1 MSVIT
6 SIIFSI
12 MSTFVVYSYQFSP
25 SFKNDMPSLF
35 VEDTI
40 NHQEVWDN
48 KQMYFDRVFKGA
60 ISYSYRGAY
69 YASELLYD
77 ENGLI
82 VFKLANNKHI
92 VQESGFVPKKLEHKP
107 SCLVLID
114 NRTNVQN
121 IYIEKNEYSFS
132 DTAVVANILAKTYN
146 TCLQHL
152 GLVIVI
158 QKRFKASEF
167 WSIVDSAEK
176 GINMVRFSIQYPNL
190 PEVRAKI
197 DAMLSDTSKEF
208 HSKETKIEFNAGDGE
223 VLNLSKDSE
232 RIKDLVQA
240 SAETGNDI
248 TLKINGL
255 RHYKKVGDT
264 TETVE
269 IDNLEGSL
277 SSDLLTSGAQKL
289 ISILNHFKH

>member
-1 MSVIT
+1 
-6 SIIFSI
+6 

-25 SFKNDMPSLF
+25 SFKDDSSSLF
-35 VEDTI
+35 VEEAI
-40 NHQEVWDN
+40 NPQEIWNN
-48 KQMYFDRVFKGA
+48 KQKYFDRIFEE
-60 ISYSYRGAY
+60 SLNYSYRGANY
-69 YASELLYD
+69 DSELLYN
-77 ENGLI
+77 ENGII

-92 VQESGFVPKKLEHKP
+92 VQEAGFVPKKLVHKP
-107 SCLVLID
+107 SCQVLID

-132 DTAVVANILAKTYN
+132 DTAVVSKILSKTYN
-146 TCLQHL
+146 ACLQHL

-167 WSIVDSAEK
+167 WSIIDSAEK
-176 GINMVRFSIQYPNL
+176 GVDMVRFSFQYPNL

-197 DAMLSDTSKEF
+197 DTMISEASKELR
-208 HSKETKIEFNAGDGE
+208 SKETKIEFNAGEGE

-232 RIKDLVQA
+232 RVKDLVNA

-248 TLKINGL
+248 TIKLNGC
-255 RHYKKVGDT
+255 RYFKKVGDT

-269 IDNLEGSL
+269 IDNLEASL
-277 SSDLLTSGAQKL
+277 SSDLLKSSSQKL
-289 ISILNHFKH
+289 ISILNQFKH

>member
-1 MSVIT
+1 
-6 SIIFSI
+6 

-25 SFKNDMPSLF
+25 SFKNDTPSLF
-35 VEDTI
+35 SEDTI
-40 NHQEVWDN
+40 NQQEVWAN
-48 KQMYFDRVFKGA
+48 KQVYFNQMFK
-60 ISYSYRGAY
+60 SVLTYSYRRSTY
-69 YASELLYD
+69 ESELLYD

-107 SCLVLID
+107 SCLILID
-114 NRTNVQN
+114 NRTDVQN

-132 DTAVVANILAKTYN
+132 DTEVIANILRRTYN
-146 TCLQHL
+146 TCLQQF
-152 GLVIVI
+152 GLSLVI

-167 WSIVDSAEK
+167 WSIVESAEK
-176 GINMVRFSIQYPNL
+176 GVNMVRFSIQYPNL
-190 PEVRAKI
+190 PNVRAKI
-197 DAMLSDTSKEF
+197 DAMLSDTSKEV

-232 RIKDLVQA
+232 SIKDLVQA

-248 TLKINGL
+248 TLKINGF
-255 RHYKKVGDT
+255 RSYKKVGDT

-269 IDNLEGSL
+269 IDNLEASL
-277 SSDLLTSGAQKL
+277 SSDLLTSASQKL
-289 ISILNHFKH
+289 IAILNQFKH